1 MLCAKHSL
9 RIINN
14 IHERHLHL
22 IQKNYIY
29 EFERPLE
36 NANEESVH
44 QKCIEFLLTEV
55 YKYLNDL
62 SPDIMN
68 SLFKLRNF
76 HAFESQKPRT
86 KNFH

>member
-1 MLCAKHSL
+1 MLCAKHSF

-22 IQKNYIY
+22 IQQNYIS

-68 SLFKLRNF
+68 TLFKLGNF
-76 HAFESQKPRT
+76 HAFESQKRRT